1 VRKRLRSALRYVAL
15 VIILTLLA
23 VPLMS
28 AFTQVA
34 EQSPRIG
41 KIRGHGQVGQ
51 EEISVIADF
60 DSALNAHNPEAALA
74 LFSDG
79 AVVSDLS
86 NIACLSGSGW
96 IVPPPCGGQFVFTTA
111 AQIRGW
117 LEQLVKEGIQVKEI
131 GNYRVMA
138 ANVTWDLEVT
148 VDEYRLLDVAPLV
161 ANAMAVVQDWKIKSL
176 TISLDQES
184 TKKLA
189 LGYASHQRTPY
200 SILAGGVGFGI
211 LVLGL
216 VFPAAA
222 AYYISRVKDLF
233 ATVPGLKR
241 PWILLQA
248 GVVSLFIAILLV
260 AIRITVR
267 APPSSLDTIRCVVV
281 VLTGSFFL
289 AAMLLMKRVWLV
301 APND

>member
-1 VRKRLRSALRYVAL
+1 
-15 VIILTLLA
+15 LL
-23 VPLMS
+23 S

-34 EQSPRIG
+34 EQSPRIA
-41 KIRGHGQVGQ
+41 KFRGHGQVEQ
-51 EEISVIADF
+51 NAISVIVDF
-60 DSALNAHNPEAALA
+60 DSALNAHNPDAALA

-79 AVVSDLS
+79 AVVTDLS

-138 ANVTWDLEVT
+138 ANVTWDLEIT
-148 VDEYRLLDVAPLV
+148 VDEYRRLDVAPLV

-176 TISLDQES
+176 AISLDQES

-189 LGYASHQRTPY
+189 LGYAAHQRTPY
-200 SILAGGVGFGI
+200 SILASGVGFGI
-211 LVLGL
+211 LALGL

-222 AYYISRVKDLF
+222 VYYISRVKGLF

-260 AIRITVR
+260 GIKSTVS
-267 APPSSLDTIRCVVV
+267 APPSSLDIIRYVVV
-281 VLTGSFFL
+281 VLTGFFSL
-289 AAMLLMKRVWLV
+289 AAMVLMKRVWLV

>member
-1 VRKRLRSALRYVAL
+1 VRKRLRSALWCVTL

-23 VPLMS
+23 VPLIS

-34 EQSPRIG
+34 EQSPRIV
-41 KIRGHGQVGQ
+41 KIRGQSQVRQ
-51 EEISVIADF
+51 DAISVIADF
-60 DSALNAHNPEAALA
+60 DSALNAHNPDAALA

-86 NIACLSGSGW
+86 NIACLSGTNLAS
-96 IVPPPCGGQFVFTTA
+96 PPCGGEKVFTTTV
-111 AQIRGW
+111 QIRGW
-117 LEQLVKEGIQVKEI
+117 LEQLVKEGIQVKEM

-148 VDEYRLLDVAPLV
+148 VDEYRRLDVAPLV
-161 ANAMAVVQDWKIKSL
+161 ANAMAVVQDGKIKSL

-189 LGYASHQRTPY
+189 LGYAAYQRAPY
-200 SILAGGVGFGI
+200 SILTSGVGFGI

-222 AYYISRVKDLF
+222 VYYISRVKDLF
-233 ATVPGLKR
+233 ATVPGLR
-241 PWILLQA
+241 MPWILLQA
-248 GVVSLFIAILLV
+248 GVVSLFIAVLLV
-260 AIRITVR
+260 GIRSTVR
-267 APPSSLDTIRCVVV
+267 APPSSLGIIQYMLV
-281 VLTGSFFL
+281 VLTGFFFL

>member
-1 VRKRLRSALRYVAL
+1 MRKRLRSALWCVTL

-23 VPLMS
+23 VPLIS

-34 EQSPRIG
+34 EQSPRIVKLG
-41 KIRGHGQVGQ
+41 GHGQVGQ
-51 EEISVIADF
+51 DAISVIADF
-60 DSALNAHNPEAALA
+60 DSALNAHNPDAALA

-86 NIACLSGSGW
+86 NIACLSGTNLAS
-96 IVPPPCGGQFVFTTA
+96 PPCGGEKVFTTTV
-111 AQIRGW
+111 QIRGW
-117 LEQLVKEGIQVKEI
+117 LEQLVKEGIQVKEM

-148 VDEYRLLDVAPLV
+148 VDEYRRLDVAPLV
-161 ANAMAVVQDWKIKSL
+161 ANAMAVVQDGKIKSL

-189 LGYASHQRTPY
+189 LGYAAYQRAPY
-200 SILAGGVGFGI
+200 SILTSGVGFGI

-222 AYYISRVKDLF
+222 VYYISRVKDLF
-233 ATVPGLKR
+233 ATVPGLR
-241 PWILLQA
+241 MPWILLQA
-248 GVVSLFIAILLV
+248 GVVSLFIAVLLV
-260 AIRITVR
+260 GIRSTVR
-267 APPSSLDTIRCVVV
+267 APPSSLGIIQYMLV
-281 VLTGSFFL
+281 VLTGFFFL

>member
-1 VRKRLRSALRYVAL
+1 MRKRLRSALRYVTL

-23 VPLMS
+23 VPLIS

-51 EEISVIADF
+51 DAISVIADF
-60 DSALNAHNPEAALA
+60 DSALNAHNPDAALA

-86 NIACLSGSGW
+86 NIACLSGMNVWS
-96 IVPPPCGGQFVFTTA
+96 PPCGGQRVFTTTG
-111 AQIRGW
+111 QIRGW
-117 LEQLVKEGIQVKEI
+117 LEQLVKDGIQVKEI

-138 ANVTWDLEVT
+138 ANVTWNLEVT
-148 VDEYRLLDVAPLV
+148 VDEYRRLDVAPLV

-200 SILAGGVGFGI
+200 SILASGVGFGI

-241 PWILLQA
+241 PWTLLQA

-260 AIRITVR
+260 GIRSTVR
-267 APPSSLDTIRCVVV
+267 APPSSLDIIRYVVV
-281 VLTGSFFL
+281 VLTGFFFL
-289 AAMLLMKRVWLV
+289 AAMVLMKRVWLV

>member
-1 VRKRLRSALRYVAL
+1 VRKRLRSALRYVTL
-15 VIILTLLA
+15 VIILTLLF
-23 VPLMS
+23 VPLIS
-28 AFTQVA
+28 AVTQAA
-34 EQSPRIG
+34 EQRPTIV
-41 KIRGHGQVGQ
+41 KIRGHGRVRQDA
-51 EEISVIADF
+51 ISVIADF
-60 DSALNAHNPEAALA
+60 DSALNAHNPDAALA
-74 LFSDG
+74 LFSDE

-86 NIACLSGSGW
+86 NIACLSGTNLPS
-96 IVPPPCGGQFVFTTA
+96 PPCGGQNVLTTKV
-111 AQIRGW
+111 QIRGW
-117 LEQLVKEGIQVKEI
+117 LEQLVKDGIQVKEI
-131 GNYRVMA
+131 GNYRVAA

-148 VDEYRLLDVAPLV
+148 VDEYRRLDVAPLV

-189 LGYASHQRTPY
+189 LGYAANQRTPY
-200 SILAGGVGFGI
+200 SILASGVGFGI

-222 AYYISRVKDLF
+222 VYYISRVKDLF

-260 AIRITVR
+260 SIRSTVR
-267 APPSSLDTIRCVVV
+267 APPSSLNIIQYVVV
-281 VLTGSFFL
+281 VLTGFFFL
-289 AAMLLMKRVWLV
+289 VAMVLMKRVWLV
-301 APND
+301 APNH

>member
-1 VRKRLRSALRYVAL
+1 MRKRLRSALRYVTL
-15 VIILTLLA
+15 IIILTLLF
-23 VPLMS
+23 VPLIS

-34 EQSPRIG
+34 EQGPRIV
-41 KIRGHGQVGQ
+41 KIRGHGRVGQ
-51 EEISVIADF
+51 DAISVIADF
-60 DSALNAHNPEAALA
+60 DSALNAHHPDAALA

-86 NIACLSGSGW
+86 NIACLSGTNLPS
-96 IVPPPCGGQFVFTTA
+96 PPCGGQNVFTTTM
-111 AQIRGW
+111 QIRGW

-131 GNYRVMA
+131 GNYRVTA

-148 VDEYRLLDVAPLV
+148 VDEYRRLDVAPLV

-184 TKKLA
+184 TKKLV
-189 LGYASHQRTPY
+189 LGYAAHQRTPY
-200 SILAGGVGFGI
+200 SILASGVGFGI

-233 ATVPGLKR
+233 ATVPGLKK
-241 PWILLQA
+241 PWTLLQA
-248 GVVSLFIAILLV
+248 GVASLFIAILLV
-260 AIRITVR
+260 GIRSTVR
-267 APPSSLDTIRCVVV
+267 APPSYLDIIQYVVV
-281 VLTGSFFL
+281 VVTGFFFL
-289 AAMLLMKRVWLV
+289 VAMVLMKRVWLV